1 MSKKKKA
8 NIKIDPKYEAKKL
21 KDGSYKVYSWKIRLT
36 PSEYLPEMVTIEHAG
51 LEISKRFI
59 TFDKAIRWIETNHI
73 ETFLEKTGKKVQKE
87 LKTIGKGELV
97 TPLPESEKINLEN

>member
-1 MSKKKKA
+1 MKKKTK
-8 NIKIDPKYEAKKL
+8 IKIDPKYGAKQL
-21 KDGSYKVYSWKIRLT
+21 KDGSYKIHNWRIRLT
-36 PSEYLPEMVTIEHAG
+36 PSEYLPEMVTIEHTG

-73 ETFLEKTGKKVQKE
+73 ETFLDKTGKKVQKE

-97 TPLPESEKINLEN
+97 DTLPESDKINLES